1 MRFQRDRM
9 IALAAATACT
19 LGLFA
24 VVAVTSSALDR
35 APLPPPAFPPRH
47 PPSSP
52 PSPPPSPSSP
62 PPSPPLACG
71 IRSTTLDSANNA
83 CGTWKV
89 ENVSD
94 ANDACA
100 CVDFTQT
107 TLAGQNVALVYG
119 VPAEKLALTLK
130 CFDAADCQTPTGFVL
145 AVGESN
151 ENIAYTF
158 AASLVSNSTIYD
170 DIAATN

>member
-35 APLPPPAFPPRH
+35 APLPPPAVPPRH
-47 PPSSP
+47 P

-89 ENVSD
+89 GTFSD
-94 ANDACA
+94 GDDACR
-100 CVDFTQT
+100 CVDLTQT
-107 TLAGQNVALVYG
+107 TLAGRNVALVYG
-119 VPAEKLALTLK
+119 VPAKKLALTLK
-130 CFDAADCQTPTGFVL
+130 CFDAADCQTPTGFVID
-145 AVGESN
+145 VGESN
-151 ENIAYTF
+151 ESIAYTF
-158 AASLVSNSTIYD
+158 DASLVSNSTVGRIYD